1 MKQPIWKIWMSYLTE
16 LIIEEG
22 ASDLNPDLQLGLKK
36 GRYCLSTPN
45 AIYSYAD
52 LYDNFSKSFHLLN
65 IKEKDIREVL
75 ILGFGLGSIPFMLE
89 KVFGKNCQFTG
100 VEADELIAYW
110 ASEYVMDELN
120 SPVQMNI
127 ADASFFVETCEQ
139 KFDLIAMDI
148 FVDNEIPIEF
158 EEIHFLQNLNELLSD
173 QGLLMYNRLCLSPA
187 DKKKS
192 EHFFKNEFKAV
203 FPNARYLDVDTNWM
217 LLNF

>member
-1 MKQPIWKIWMSYLTE
+1 MKQPIWKIWMSYMIEFIL
-16 LIIEEG
+16 EEG

-52 LYDNFSKSFHLLN
+52 LYDNFSKAFHQLN

-75 ILGFGLGSIPFMLE
+75 ILGFGLGSIPYMLE
-89 KVFGKNCQFTG
+89 KVFRKNCHYTG

-110 ASEYVMDELN
+110 AAEYVMDELA

-127 ADASFFVETCEQ
+127 ADAVFFVETCEQ

-148 FVDNEIPIEF
+148 FVDNEIPNEF
-158 EEIHFLQNLNELLSD
+158 EEIDFLEQLKGLLNT
-173 QGLLMYNRLCLSPA
+173 QGILMYNRLCLSPT
-187 DKKKS
+187 DRKKS
-192 EHFFKNEFKAV
+192 EQFFENEFKSV
-203 FPNARYLDVDTNWM
+203 FPKGRYLDVDTNWI